1 MLKRFLSPIAEA
13 NSQDELNSP
22 QFNSLKGSSLKRKRR
37 SHSFSDSSGNLER
50 LGLRHMRKRARLED
64 TDERSFEKAA
74 KVKVKSKEHAPLKG
88 LASIMLR
95 KKFGIR
101 VASIWTNAGYVMVIR
116 EPGKPRV
123 EIINTSS
130 GSWLEKR

>member
-13 NSQDELNSP
+13 NSQDELSSP
-22 QFNSLKGSSLKRKRR
+22 QVNSSNGSSLKRKRR
-37 SHSFSDSSGNLER
+37 SHSFSDWSGNLER
-50 LGLRHMRKRARLED
+50 LGLRHMTKRAMLED
-64 TDERSFEKAA
+64 TDGRSLEKAA
-74 KVKVKSKEHAPLKG
+74 KEKVKSKEHAPLKG
-88 LASIMLR
+88 LAPYMLR
-95 KKFGIR
+95 EKFGIR

-116 EPGKPRV
+116 EPRKPRV